1 MWPSNQGEEEPTF
14 QLYFVV
20 TKSFFLTAVSS
31 YTCLLLMFDFF
42 FNYRNPQSISFKDL
56 KRVKKNAACMSCLV
70 RGKENETQQE
80 EQTEN
85 T

>member
-31 YTCLLLMFDFF
+31 YTCLLLTFDFF
-42 FNYRNPQSISFKDL
+42 LITEILEVLAL
-56 KRVKKNAACMSCLV
+56 K
-70 RGKENETQQE
+70 T
-80 EQTEN
+80 
-85 T
+85 